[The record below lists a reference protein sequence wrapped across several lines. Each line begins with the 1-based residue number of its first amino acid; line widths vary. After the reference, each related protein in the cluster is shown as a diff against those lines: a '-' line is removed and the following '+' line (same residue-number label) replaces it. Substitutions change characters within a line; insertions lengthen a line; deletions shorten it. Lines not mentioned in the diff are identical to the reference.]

1 MEAARWYFGLE
12 CFVSYCI
19 CVASLLLW
27 GQGWVEGRGRPMVGQ
42 GCVEGRG
49 KANGGGT
56 GFVGGSSMRVVVST
70 YIMIVFTA
78 FVICWVVEIWPYM

>member
-1 MEAARWYFGLE
+1 
-12 CFVSYCI
+12 
-19 CVASLLLW
+19 
-27 GQGWVEGRGRPMVGQ
+27 MVGQ